1 MSEET
6 DTPWL
11 NLCACIVRIHSGPW
25 VFIQLRGE
33 ALSPES
39 ADRGD
44 VDFLGTRGSIEA
56 LSDAVLCW
64 VRAGDCHMR
73 LASRNRCKTTLTLF
87 STDGKHRIDFDLWVE
102 LWQLHAKSVCLRYAD
117 CEPLLSSQT
126 GSIRRLPLAVEAA
139 VYLHHLVSKRRD
151 VTLPGAAK
159 RLEGYRGACLRAN
172 LGELADAVGSVI
184 QGRCIT
190 PATLAVANRIL
201 DSTLKTAWRSNAR
214 NRFGQGLH
222 GLRAGMLSGPRPP
235 RILSLMGCDGCGK
248 TAQAECLKSGGGC
261 VEAVFTGKHLYRKSL
276 LYKLAV
282 IVIRPLLF
290 QKREAFDETLAPL
303 IYLRA
308 CLGLQLKLWRRR
320 RGLLVMDRSLMDFLM
335 VDRKSDTPTLCRS
348 RWLADAFGRRIP
360 TVHLILPY
368 EQLVQRKKEVT
379 EAGHARYDAAM
390 FKRFT
395 RQIPTDY
402 TLFNNS
408 GGLKESAAAL
418 GLIVQAIAARND

>member
-6 DTPWL
+6 DTPWQR
-11 NLCACIVRIHSGPW
+11 LCACIARIHSGPW

-33 ALSPES
+33 PLSPES
-39 ADRGD
+39 ADSGD

-56 LSDAVLCW
+56 LSDAALGW

-73 LASRNRCKTTLTLF
+73 LVSRNRFKTTLTLF
-87 STDGKHRIDFDLWVE
+87 SVDGKHRIDFDLWVE
-102 LWQLHAKSVCLRYAD
+102 LWQLDDKGACLRYAD
-117 CEPLLSSQT
+117 CDPLVATQT
-126 GSIRRLPLAVEAA
+126 GSLRRLPLAVEAA
-139 VYLHHLVSKRRD
+139 VYIHHLVSKRRD
-151 VTLPGAAK
+151 VSLPGAAK
-159 RLEGYRGACLRAN
+159 RLEGYREACLRAN
-172 LGELADAVGSVI
+172 LGDLADALGSVI
-184 QGRCIT
+184 DDRCIT
-190 PATLAVANRIL
+190 SATRAVVDRIL
-201 DSTLKTAWRSNAR
+201 SGNLPSVLRSNAS
-214 NRFGQGLH
+214 NRFGRRLH
-222 GLRAGMLSGPRPP
+222 DLRAGMLAGPRQP
-235 RILSLMGCDGCGK
+235 RILSLMGCDGSGK
-248 TAQAECLKSGGGC
+248 TAQAECLKAGAGC
-261 VEAVFTGKHLYRKSL
+261 VQAVFTGKHLYRKSL

-282 IVIRPLLF
+282 IFIRPVLF

-320 RGLLVMDRSLMDFLM
+320 SGLLVMDRSLMDFLM
-335 VDRKSDTPTLCRS
+335 VDRKSDTPALCRG

-360 TVHLILPY
+360 TVHFILPY
-368 EQLVQRKKEVT
+368 EQLVLRKREVT

-408 GGLKESAAAL
+408 GGLKDSAAAL
-418 GLIVQAIAARND
+418 GLIVQAIAAREA